1 MALLK
6 GDEKSQSEIFV
17 KKDTGD
23 QQQMLLDCGYSEKA
37 VRYFIEQPYMGSL
50 PNADQVS
57 DMVGSCGDTM
67 KIFLKIDDNTITD
80 IRYQV
85 LGCPGAISASMAAV
99 DLVKGKSIEQ
109 ARNLNDGDVFKQ
121 LVDIPVKKHHCIQLA
136 VKTLHKALDE
146 YKNGHSH
153 LKDIECHSICPDSK
167 NCCKHDMIL
176 SEIHKE

>member
-1 MALLK
+1 MHSSK
-6 GDEKSQSEIFV
+6 NVEKDRTEIFQS
-17 KKDTGD
+17 DSGD
-23 QQQMLLDCGYSEKA
+23 QQKMLLDCGYSEKA
-37 VRYFIEQPYMGSL
+37 VKYYLEQPYMGIL
-50 PNADQVS
+50 PDADQVS
-57 DMVGSCGDTM
+57 EMLGSCGDTM
-67 KIFLKIDDNTITD
+67 KIYLKIDDNTITD

-121 LVDIPVKKHHCIQLA
+121 LDDIPAKKHHCIQLA

-153 LKDIECHSICPDSK
+153 LKDLECHSICPDPK
-167 NCCKHDMIL
+167 DCCKHEMIL

>member
-1 MALLK
+1 MTSLK
-6 GDEKSQSEIFV
+6 HDEKNQPEVLF

-50 PNADQVS
+50 PDADQVS

-67 KIFLKIDDNTITD
+67 KIFLKIDDNAITD

-109 ARNLNDGDVFKQ
+109 ARNLNDGDVFNK
-121 LVDIPVKKHHCIQLA
+121 LVDLPVKKHHCIQLA
-136 VKTLHKALDE
+136 VKTLHKAIDE
-146 YKNGHSH
+146 YRNGHSE
-153 LKDIECHSICPDSK
+153 LKDVACLSDCSQPQD
-167 NCCKHDMIL
+167 CCK
-176 SEIHKE
+176 K